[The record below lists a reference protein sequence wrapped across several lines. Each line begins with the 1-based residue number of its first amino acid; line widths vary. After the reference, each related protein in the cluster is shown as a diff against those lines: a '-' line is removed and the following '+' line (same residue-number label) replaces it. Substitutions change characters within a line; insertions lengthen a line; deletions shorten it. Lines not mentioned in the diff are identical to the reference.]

1 MKRRAPLRLAA
12 PAASQSVK
20 AVAAEVRDVA
30 MPASRPTSTDP
41 GRHQVRA
48 FIWDILTFDKLMV
61 GPVIHL
67 IYWSGLA
74 LIVLIGFSII
84 GGAIG
89 LGIRDG
95 SIAGVGLAF
104 ATLVAG
110 LVVLAALILIWRGMS
125 EFYLAVFRIAEDLR
139 VLRLA
144 VQADQGN
151 FADTATTPPA
161 RAAPI
166 PGGVEL

>member
-1 MKRRAPLRLAA
+1 
-12 PAASQSVK
+12 
-20 AVAAEVRDVA
+20 
-30 MPASRPTSTDP
+30 MPASHPPRMAS
-41 GRHQVRA
+41 GRSEVRA
-48 FIWDILTFDKLMV
+48 FIWDVLTFDRLMT

-67 IYWSGLA
+67 IYWAGLA
-74 LIVLIGFSII
+74 MIALIGFSII

-95 SIAGVGLAF
+95 SVAGIGLAF

-110 LVVLAALILIWRGMS
+110 LLVLTALILIWRGMA

-139 VLRLA
+139 VLRTA
-144 VQADQGN
+144 VEAESGGY
-151 FADTATTPPA
+151 PPA
-161 RAAPI
+161 PAHTAPL